1 MMPNASQITSALE
14 SSQLALESSQLIQE
28 LESEL
33 RRARAGACRPGE
45 PTTAITGWT
54 APNASSDVVI

>member
-1 MMPNASQITSALE
+1 MMPNASQITS
-14 SSQLALESSQLIQE
+14 ALESSQLIQE